1 MKKTFLLFVSSL
13 MAVALQAQTVS
24 EQQARQIAS
33 EFYQVHESSKSYE
46 ARSNKPY
53 KSPTPSTLRKA
64 YEAPQQAL
72 YVFNSPEE
80 TGFVI
85 VAGKEGSTPILG
97 WSDNG
102 SFDYDRAPCALKA
115 MLEQYA
121 KGLSRKEERGERRE
135 ERDLP

>member
-33 EFYQVHESSKSYE
+33 EFYQAHDSSKSYE

-72 YVFNSPEE
+72 
-80 TGFVI
+80 
-85 VAGKEGSTPILG
+85 
-97 WSDNG
+97 
-102 SFDYDRAPCALKA
+102 
-115 MLEQYA
+115 
-121 KGLSRKEERGERRE
+121 
-135 ERDLP
+135 